1 MSGLLQGR
9 LATLDKEIQDQV
21 GYPFNVNSTQQLSDA
36 LFIKLGLPTKGV
48 RKTASGRYS
57 TAAAV
62 LEGLKGHHPVIGLI
76 LEQRELAKLKST
88 YADALPQLVNPRTAR
103 VHTSYNQTGTVTG
116 RISSSNPNL
125 QNIPIRTELG
135 RQVRRAFVAGEGSV
149 LLAADYSQ
157 VELRIMA
164 HISQD
169 PTLLEAF
176 HRGEDIHTSTAAA
189 IMGVPAEAVTPE
201 MRRLA
206 KSVNFGLSYGQ
217 GSHGLAQQTGLSHE
231 EADRFIKTYFAQYL
245 KVKEY
250 IERTKRQANE
260 QGYVETLLGRRRYFP
275 ELKRDQVRG
284 HIVAAAH
291 RMAINAPIQGTAAD
305 ILKIAMLR
313 LHQALHE
320 RNLKS
325 RMILQVHD
333 ELVLEVPEDEVDTVA
348 PLVREIMEDAFQL
361 DAPLKVDVKVG
372 KNWLEME
379 AR

>member
-1 MSGLLQGR
+1 
-9 LATLDKEIQDQV
+9 
-21 GYPFNVNSTQQLSDA
+21 
-36 LFIKLGLPTKGV
+36 
-48 RKTASGRYS
+48 
-57 TAAAV
+57 
-62 LEGLKGHHPVIGLI
+62 
-76 LEQRELAKLKST
+76 
-88 YADALPQLVNPRTAR
+88 
-103 VHTSYNQTGTVTG
+103 
-116 RISSSNPNL
+116 
-125 QNIPIRTELG
+125 
-135 RQVRRAFVAGEGSV
+135 
-149 LLAADYSQ
+149 
-157 VELRIMA
+157 
-164 HISQD
+164 
-169 PTLLEAF
+169 
-176 HRGEDIHTSTAAA
+176 
-189 IMGVPAEAVTPE
+189 

-217 GSHGLAQQTGLSHE
+217 GSRGLAQQTGLSYE
-231 EADRFIKTYFAQYL
+231 EADRFIKTYFAKYP

-250 IERTKRQANE
+250 IERTKRQVNE

-275 ELKRDQVRG
+275 ELQREQVRG

-348 PLVREIMEDAFQL
+348 PLVREIMEGAFQL

-372 KNWLEME
+372 ANWLEME
-379 AR
+379 ARN